1 MTRKLSHSTCMLIIE
16 IATLSPSHT
25 FITIILSYS
34 VVMFWSSLSLL
45 FSVSTPGSTSFVQSS
60 NFLFIWTLLI
70 KKSLIKFRDMLNNI
84 DKETKC
90 LNQKRGI
97 KVSQNAKFFAK
108 SRNWGVTK
116 YANLKIAKLT
126 CRENFMSVIRY
137 CQFSSWRLV
146 CTYH

>member
-1 MTRKLSHSTCMLIIE
+1 MKFSRHVNFANFAIKKKSRNLSDAKIKCRKNNMTRKLSHSTCMLIIE

-108 SRNWGVTK
+108 SRN
-116 YANLKIAKLT
+116 
-126 CRENFMSVIRY
+126 
-137 CQFSSWRLV
+137 
-146 CTYH
+146 